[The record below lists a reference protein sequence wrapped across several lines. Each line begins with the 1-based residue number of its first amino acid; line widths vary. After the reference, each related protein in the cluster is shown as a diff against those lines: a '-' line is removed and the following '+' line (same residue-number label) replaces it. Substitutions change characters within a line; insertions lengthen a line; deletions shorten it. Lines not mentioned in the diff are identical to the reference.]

1 MHIQYVSDILLMHDE
16 MSDTC
21 AVILTKL
28 GRMTANH
35 VCHLLKWLKSIK
47 YQFPQL
53 IIKFCRGL
61 FKCNPYGNC
70 SGWRNEG
77 H

>member
-28 GRMTANH
+28 GRMTVNH
-35 VCHLLKWLKSIK
+35 VFKWL
-47 YQFPQL
+47 
-53 IIKFCRGL
+53 
-61 FKCNPYGNC
+61 
-70 SGWRNEG
+70 
-77 H
+77 